1 MIRLWFW
8 DQKVWSLLPYIFT
21 IVFKYGSEQVRWMK
35 DDSTFQW
42 DDKTWSIVWP
52 IQDLK
57 KTCRWKW
64 SMWNRLWRER
74 MKKERT
80 LPVDQK
86 TLNFLSKTI
95 MWFYLDLDLALCWQ
109 HEKWVCVV
117 MVSFPPNVYD
127 TVVMILEVGSLGGG

>member
-64 SMWNRLWRER
+64 SMWNRLWRES

-86 TLNFLSKTI
+86 TLNFLSKTM

-117 MVSFPPNVYD
+117 MFSFPPNLYD
-127 TVVMILEVGSLGGG
+127 IVIMILEVGSLGGG

>member
-1 MIRLWFW
+1 MIRVWFW

-21 IVFKYGSEQVRWMK
+21 IAFKYGSEQVRWMK

-74 MKKERT
+74 IKKERT
-80 LPVDQK
+80 LPVNQK

-95 MWFYLDLDLALCWQ
+95 MWFYVDLDLALCWQ

-117 MVSFPPNVYD
+117 MFAFPSNLYD
-127 TVVMILEVGSLGGG
+127 IVVILEVGSLGGG